1 MKGQNN
7 HKIDELSQNV
17 IDAITEVK
25 ANYNLSWSK
34 FKKNVNEIISEKSD
48 CEIKKLNDHNQW
60 RKIYNG
66 EIGSSYSYDWWI
78 TLQSII
84 EALPDHIDK
93 KGSNLKKGL
102 EMPSKESSFL
112 SDLSRLG
119 IIGTSNNLSE
129 SKFKPIQ
136 CMQETESSL
145 FFMGILGSKWV
156 KDKETFRDFLIKIQ
170 SKPNGS
176 VRYLMINPFCES
188 FKVLKSM
195 RGEHL
200 KDESTSVFKELVAE
214 FPCLQAKYYSFIPSF
229 RLIFIDNKLAAVSR
243 YKLDRNKYIESKQGW
258 EAPHLI
264 IQADGCDWS
273 LYEPFLSYYQ
283 YIWENA
289 IDINVLKETK

>member
-1 MKGQNN
+1 MKAQNN
-7 HKIDELSQNV
+7 HKIDELSQTV

-34 FKKNVNEIISEKSD
+34 FKKNVNEIISTMPD
-48 CEIKKLNDHNQW
+48 CEIKTMKDQNQW

-93 KGSNLKKGL
+93 KGSNLRKGL
-102 EMPSKESSFL
+102 EKPSKESSFL
-112 SDLSRLG
+112 CDLNRLG

-136 CMQETESSL
+136 CMHETEQSL

-156 KDKETFRDFLIKIQ
+156 KDKDTFRDFLIKIQ
-170 SKPNGS
+170 SKPNGI
-176 VRYLMINPFCES
+176 VRYLMINPFSES

-200 KDESTSVFKELVAE
+200 KDESTSVFKEFVAE
-214 FPCLQAKYYSFIPSF
+214 FPCLQARYYSFIPNF

-243 YKLDRNKYIESKQGW
+243 YKLDKNKYIESKQGW

-264 IQADGCDWS
+264 IRADGCDWS

-283 YIWENA
+283 YIWDNA
-289 IDINVLKETK
+289 TDIKELK

>member
-1 MKGQNN
+1 MKSQNN
-7 HKIDELSQNV
+7 HKIDELCKSV

-25 ANYNLSWSK
+25 ANYNLSWNK
-34 FKKNVNEIISEKSD
+34 FKKNVNEIIALMPE
-48 CEIKKLNDHNQW
+48 CEIKTLNDHNQW

-66 EIGSSYSYDWWI
+66 EIGSSYSYDWWV
-78 TLQSII
+78 TLKSII

-93 KGSNLKKGL
+93 KASNLKKGL
-102 EMPSKESSFL
+102 ERPSKESSFL
-112 SDLSRLG
+112 TDLGRLG

-136 CMQETESSL
+136 CMNETEKSL

-176 VRYLMINPFCES
+176 VRYLMINPFSES
-188 FKVLKSM
+188 FRILKSM

-214 FPCLQAKYYSFIPSF
+214 FPCLQARYYSFIPSF
-229 RLIFIDNKLAAVSR
+229 RLIFIDNKLVAVSR
-243 YKLDRNKYIESKQGW
+243 YKLDKNKYIESKQGW

-289 IDINVLKETK
+289 SDINELK

>member
-1 MKGQNN
+1 MKALNN
-7 HKIDELSQNV
+7 KKINELSKNV

-34 FKKNVNEIISEKSD
+34 FKCNVNEIIAKMPY
-48 CEIKKLNDHNQW
+48 CGIKILNDHNQW

-93 KGSNLKKGL
+93 KGTNLKSGL
-102 EMPSKESSFL
+102 EVPSKESSFL
-112 SDLSRLG
+112 TDLNRLG

-136 CMQETESSL
+136 CMKETESSL

-156 KDKETFRDFLIKIQ
+156 KDKETFREFLIKIQ

-176 VRYLMINPFCES
+176 VRYLMINPFSES
-188 FKVLKSM
+188 FRVLKSM

-200 KDESTSVFKELVAE
+200 KDVSTNVFKELVAE
-214 FPCLQAKYYSFIPSF
+214 FPCLQARYYSFIPSF
-229 RLIFIDNKLAAVSR
+229 RLIFIDSKLAAVSR
-243 YKLDRNKYIESKQGW
+243 YKLDKNKYIESKQGW

-264 IQADGCDWS
+264 IQAEGCNWS

-289 IDINVLKETK
+289 TDINKLRGRK